1 MTRSLERDPSSQ
13 GRGAVGAAEAVL
25 AAALLDVERLRAEL
39 EATSRERDRLEAEL
53 RQARALAAVGRLATG
68 LAHDFSNFVTAIAG
82 HGELLLR
89 RLDAGDTDLR
99 SGVEGIQ
106 QTAAWG
112 ATLAQQL
119 LAACRQEDTT
129 DTVVNLNDVVAGAE
143 PCLRRLLGG
152 AGWLVTRLD
161 PEARPVRA
169 NLGRL
174 EQIVFNLVA
183 TASRGLADDG
193 LLKIATSDVS
203 LPDAEAR
210 SLGVRPGRYVVLS
223 VTASGGQLGTSP
235 SPGGPTTEDIAARYG
250 GVLRVRDVSGGGAT
264 QEVYLP
270 ALEEPGP
277 QTSVTPPTDPPH
289 GRETVLVVEDE
300 RPVRELIR
308 DVLRLHGYTV
318 LEAQDGDEAVT
329 VGQRHPGPIH
339 LLIADVV
346 VPGLPALSVVQRLTA
361 ARPGL
366 KVLYTSGYTDELI
379 RQHGLLRL
387 GPDFLQKPFTVD
399 ALARKVREL
408 LDAD

>member
-1 MTRSLERDPSSQ
+1 MIRSLELDPSSQ
-13 GRGAVGAAEAVL
+13 GRSAMSEAEAVL
-25 AAALLDVERLRAEL
+25 AAVLVDVERLRVEL

-53 RQARALAAVGRLATG
+53 SQALALAAVGRLAAG
-68 LAHDFSNFVTAIAG
+68 LAHDFSNFVTTIAG

-89 RLDAGDTDLR
+89 RLDAGEGDLR
-99 SGVEGIQ
+99 AGVEGIQ

-129 DTVVNLNDVVAGAE
+129 DTVVNLNDVVTAAE
-143 PCLRRLLGG
+143 PLLRRLLGG
-152 AGWLVTRLD
+152 TGWLVTRLD

-169 NLGRL
+169 NRVRL
-174 EQIVFNLVA
+174 EQVVFNLVA
-183 TASRGLADDG
+183 TASRGLSDDG
-193 LLKIATSDVS
+193 LLTIATRDVS

-210 SLGVRPGRYVVLS
+210 SLGVRPGRYVVLR
-223 VTASGGQLGTSP
+223 VMASGGQLET
-235 SPGGPTTEDIAARYG
+235 SPGGLITEAIAARYG
-250 GVLRVRDVSGGGAT
+250 GVLRILEPSGPGAT
-264 QEVYLP
+264 LEVYLP
-270 ALEEPGP
+270 GLEDPEP
-277 QTSVTPPTDPPH
+277 QTFVTTEADPLH

-300 RPVRELIR
+300 VPVRELIR

-318 LEAQDGDEAVT
+318 LEAQDGDEALT
-329 VGQRHPGPIH
+329 VGERHPGPIH
-339 LLIADVV
+339 LLMEDVV
-346 VPGLPALSVVQRLTA
+346 VPGVPAPSVVRRLTG

-366 KVLYTSGYTDELI
+366 KVLYMSGYTDELI